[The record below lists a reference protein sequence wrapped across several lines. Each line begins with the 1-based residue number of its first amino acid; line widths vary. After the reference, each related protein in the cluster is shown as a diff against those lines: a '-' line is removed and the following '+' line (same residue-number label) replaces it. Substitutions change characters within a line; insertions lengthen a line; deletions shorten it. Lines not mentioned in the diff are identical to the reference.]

1 MSISRI
7 KPFDWAVNEKLTSSQ
22 INQIDTSLTYAL
34 DKRDGYADSLGSD
47 VTVNSS
53 GSLIFAS
60 GGSLTANSGSFVTF
74 YGTTALATGG
84 TFSASAG
91 STMSLAGALNISGST
106 TISGA
111 TTLSNTVTLSGATTA
126 SNFTLSGTNRVKLA
140 SRSATRVWDGC
151 FVPDPNTNWR
161 TSSGAWRTS
170 STSSLQIMSCPLDLP
185 HNAVLV
191 NITVYVQGGAGHAS
205 LPSSM
210 PIVDF
215 IRINV
220 ATGATSSASA
230 SDSSATVSAYE
241 LAHSIV
247 YTPAVGYTID
257 RDTYKYVVQFTSEA
271 DASVQSNFK
280 VYGIKAN
287 YTVTEMDDFR

>member
-7 KPFDWAVNEKLTSSQ
+7 KPFNWAVNEKLTSAQ

-53 GSLIFAS
+53 GSFIFAS
-60 GGSLTANSGSFVTF
+60 GSSLVANSGSFTTF
-74 YGTTALATGG
+74 YGTTAVASGG

-91 STMSLAGALNISGST
+91 SVVSLAGAVNISGGT

-111 TTLSNTVTLSGATTA
+111 TTLSNTVSLTGATTA
-126 SNFTLSGTNRVKLA
+126 SNFTLSNTNRVKLA
-140 SRSATRVWDGC
+140 SRSATRVWDGH

-161 TSSGAWRTS
+161 ISSGAWRTS
-170 STSSLQIMSCPLDLP
+170 TTATLQVLSCALDLP
-185 HNAVLV
+185 HNAVLTS
-191 NITVYVQGGAGHAS
+191 IIVYVQGGSGHGS
-205 LPSSM
+205 LPTSM
-210 PIVDF
+210 PILDF
-215 IRINV
+215 IRVTV

-230 SDSSATVSAYE
+230 TDSSATVGVYE
-241 LAHSIV
+241 AVHNIT
-247 YTPAVGYTID
+247 YTPAPGYTID
-257 RDTYKYVVQFTSEA
+257 RDTYKYVVALTSES
-271 DASVQSNFK
+271 DASTIAGFK
-280 VYGIKAN
+280 VFGIKAN